1 MRAGYLHSPNGNY
14 QNISSTQNNLLIVAD
29 DDQSIYGFR
38 GAYPQGLLDFNKHYN
53 NGKIFYGRKL

>member
-1 MRAGYLHSPNGNY
+1 MEIIKILAQPK
-14 QNISSTQNNLLIVAD
+14 NNLLIVAD

-53 NGKIFYGRKL
+53 NGKIFFYGRKL

>member
-1 MRAGYLHSPNGNY
+1 MEIIKILAQPK
-14 QNISSTQNNLLIVAD
+14 NNLLIVAD

-53 NGKIFYGRKL
+53 NGKIFFLWKKTIDLLKI